1 MSSSITETLSS
12 IPVPSELDYQ
22 SISKRIAAPAHW
34 PTTCIDNT
42 VLKLMKS
49 YIIKVRIVM
58 LHTFISL
65 MVGLFLWNR
74 LPSLGDYVRDPY
86 RNRKQILLTDWLDV
100 VFF

>member
-1 MSSSITETLSS
+1 
-12 IPVPSELDYQ
+12 
-22 SISKRIAAPAHW
+22 
-34 PTTCIDNT
+34 
-42 VLKLMKS
+42 
-49 YIIKVRIVM
+49 M

-74 LPSLGDYVRDPY
+74 LPFLGDYVRDPY